1 MSASRWW
8 IVTATLFIALVTHQ
22 GSRFSDSVSASGLV
36 RALEREIT
44 EFGVTTTVLIN
55 DQDTYDPAT
64 LTLDRREVAASID
77 AELAAETKWRHY
89 LDPEKSRMS
98 MWGQVQ
104 LRRAYRR
111 MRLRPPSRS
120 TRPPIAGAKALRRLI
135 NIELSHLSLMRQ
147 AVDDGAEW
155 VLIVED
161 DSYLEDPKAFAN
173 SLAIFMREHAL
184 ASQPKYL
191 NVSRSFDH
199 NTLGIDHLFTDAGRW
214 GQNPEIAILSAD
226 RPVTN
231 TVCAILY
238 RGTFLRELLKELE
251 SIPISPVLPI
261 DWKLNVALMNMHNR
275 RVIGAGDCWSLSPA
289 PVIQRSMHRESNQ
302 LSEGNKGG

>member
-1 MSASRWW
+1 M
-8 IVTATLFIALVTHQ
+8 TATLFIALVTHQ

-111 MRLRPPSRS
+111 IKLAPPWQP
-120 TRPPIAGAKALRRLI
+120 TQHPTAGVRTLRRLI

-147 AVDDGAEW
+147 AVEDGAEW
-155 VLIVED
+155 VLISED
-161 DSYLEDPKAFAN
+161 DAYIEDPKSFAN
-173 SLAIFMREHAL
+173 SLALFMRDHDL
-184 ASQPKYL
+184 TSQPMYL

-199 NTLGIDHLFTDAGRW
+199 NALGIDHLLTPSGRW
-214 GQNPEIAILSAD
+214 SQHPDIGIFSAAQ
-226 RPVTN
+226 PVTN